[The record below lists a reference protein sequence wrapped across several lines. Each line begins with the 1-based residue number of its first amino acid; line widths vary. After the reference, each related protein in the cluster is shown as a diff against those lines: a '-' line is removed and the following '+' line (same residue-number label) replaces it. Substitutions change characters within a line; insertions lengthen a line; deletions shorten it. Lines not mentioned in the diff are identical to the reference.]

1 MRIIKSNNIER
12 IKKCNVC
19 RTVFA
24 YTGDDV
30 DGMIYPTVTCPKC
43 GRIQEISIFDKKV
56 KGEK

>member
-12 IKKCNVC
+12 IKKCEVC

-30 DGMIYPTVTCPKC
+30 DGSFYPTVTCPKC
-43 GRIQEISIFDKKV
+43 GRIQRISRFDKKV
-56 KGEK
+56 EESE